1 MSISILILLPF
12 ASALLCYCML
22 PVFTPTVRYIVVVSC
37 VVGSSS
43 YVMGW
48 FTVMDPVVEACIT
61 SFVNDPTEQQYMALL
76 CNS

>member
-1 MSISILILLPF
+1 MLLYVTCF
-12 ASALLCYCML
+12 YAYCK
-22 PVFTPTVRYIVVVSC
+22 VIVVAC
-37 VVGSSS
+37 VVVGSS

>member
-1 MSISILILLPF
+1 
-12 ASALLCYCML
+12 ML
-22 PVFTPTVRYIVVVSC
+22 PVFTPTVRCIVVAC
-37 VVGSSS
+37 VVGSS